1 MPLMRTTVFSTRR
14 PAQNLFIP
22 SNGLGI
28 VEWPLTTLHQGVP
41 YLREQFHLARR
52 RRLARRILLLL
63 TVKLVH
69 GLDHHEQDENHDHE
83 ADHIVDEQADI
94 HGRGAGVSGH
104 SERVVMFAVQRNE
117 DAAEINAAGD
127 DADRRHDNVV
137 QRRLQMVENA
147 APMMMPTAMSMT
159 LPRSANSLNSFSIAG
174 CPRKCSHCLKPLACH
189 VWAPIQ
195 TRL

>member
-1 MPLMRTTVFSTRR
+1 MRTAAFSTRR
-14 PAQNLFIP
+14 PAQNLFIS

-28 VEWPLTTLHQGVP
+28 VEWPLTPLHQGVP

-63 TVKLVH
+63 TAKLVH
-69 GLDHHEQDENHDHE
+69 GLNHHEQDESHDQE
-83 ADHIVDEQADI
+83 GDHIVDEQADI

-137 QRRLQMVENA
+137 DQRLQMVENA

-159 LPRSANSLNSFSIAG
+159 LPRSANSLNSFSIAAS
-174 CPRKCSHCLKPLACH
+174 PHKTFKAL
-189 VWAPIQ
+189 
-195 TRL
+195 